1 MDVLINN
8 EDDRSAYRVWEL
20 QARIY
25 QWHDVII
32 EAGFKADDVVD
43 YIIHLRRC
51 NQVLEWVLLCKSVAY
66 LITQLNKLG

>member
-1 MDVLINN
+1 MCWSIMKTIAQLTVFG
-8 EDDRSAYRVWEL
+8 SL